1 MQENELQSVKL
12 DLRPIGAEKIATK
25 FPTIL
30 SRCAEYGIDILRQPI
45 PIAPAAHYF
54 MGGIQTDLNGST
66 SLKGLYAIGECASTG
81 LHGANR
87 LASNSL
93 LEAGVMA
100 LRLADLLPMAEKQ
113 SGYLSSIEEKSKFAI
128 SKDTRD
134 GEDILR
140 FRTLMYSNAGLV
152 RSQAGLTILLNELS
166 SATNTSLGSANTKYL
181 NMMTVGRIVAQ
192 AALLREETRGG
203 HFREDFPTV
212 NNESF
217 SKRLWLSRTGFGWA
231 APSPQEGKNDCQAAF
246 VA

>member
-1 MQENELQSVKL
+1 
-12 DLRPIGAEKIATK
+12 
-25 FPTIL
+25 
-30 SRCAEYGIDILRQPI
+30 
-45 PIAPAAHYF
+45 
-54 MGGIQTDLNGST
+54 MGGIQTDLNGYT

-100 LRLADLLPMAEKQ
+100 LRLADLLPMAETQ
-113 SGYLSSIEEKSKFAI
+113 SGYLNSIEEKSRFAM
-128 SKDTRD
+128 SKDTRAGE

-140 FRTLMYSNAGLV
+140 FRTLMYSHAGLV
-152 RSQAGLTILLNELS
+152 RSQAGLTVLLNELG

-212 NNESF
+212 NDESF

-231 APSPQEGKNDCQAAF
+231 TPSTKESKNDRQAAF